1 MSKSDLQHQVDGML
15 RRGIFFSIFWL
26 MGVGSLIA
34 IIQAVKARKIIRQS
48 NGEIRGS
55 GKVMWCFIVGGA
67 GLLFWDYVILMGC
80 YKGLDHLTEMH
91 PTIGYESRSQA

>member
-1 MSKSDLQHQVDGML
+1 ML
-15 RRGIFFSIFWL
+15 RRGIVFSIFWL

-34 IIQAVKARKIIRQS
+34 IVQAIKARKIIQRS

-67 GLLFWDYVILMGC
+67 GLLFWGFVILMVVI
-80 YKGLDHLTEMH
+80 KSVTN
-91 PTIGYESRSQA
+91 

>member
-1 MSKSDLQHQVDGML
+1 VSQTDLQHQVDAML
-15 RRGIFFSIFWL
+15 RRGIIFSIFWL

-34 IIQAVKARKIIRQS
+34 IIQAMKARRIIRQS

-67 GLLFWDYVILMGC
+67 GLVFWGYVILMVVI
-80 YKGLDHLTEMH
+80 KAAT
-91 PTIGYESRSQA
+91 T

>member
-1 MSKSDLQHQVDGML
+1 
-15 RRGIFFSIFWL
+15 

-34 IIQAVKARKIIRQS
+34 VIQAMKARKIIRRS

-67 GLLFWDYVILMGC
+67 GLLFWGFVMLMVVI
-80 YKGLDHLTEMH
+80 KSVT
-91 PTIGYESRSQA
+91 T

>member
-1 MSKSDLQHQVDGML
+1 ML
-15 RRGIFFSIFWL
+15 RRGIIFSIFWL

-34 IIQAVKARKIIRQS
+34 VIQAIKARKIIRRS

-67 GLLFWDYVILMGC
+67 GLLFWGFVILMVVI
-80 YKGLDHLTEMH
+80 KSVT
-91 PTIGYESRSQA
+91 T

>member
-1 MSKSDLQHQVDGML
+1 MSKSNLQHQVDGML

-67 GLLFWDYVILMGC
+67 VVLGLRYPDGC
-80 YKGLDHLTEMH
+80 YKRRDHLTGDRRR
-91 PTIGYESRSQA
+91 TY